1 MHALNIVVIGGTGLI
16 GSKTVAILKAA
27 GHAVRAAGPS
37 TGVDTVTGEG
47 LAGALAGADVVID
60 VSNAPTFDPAE
71 VRAFFETSGRN
82 LLAAE
87 RAANVAHHVVL
98 SIVGTDRMPDNGYF
112 QAKVAQEALVAG
124 SGIPYTI
131 VRSTQFLEFL
141 KGIADG
147 STAGTTVRLAG
158 GQFQPIAADDVAEL
172 LAGFA
177 VAAPRNGI
185 VEIAGPER
193 APFDDIVRRH
203 LLALGD
209 PRTVER
215 DDTARYFG
223 GKVEELSLV
232 PLSTPHLGRT
242 TLSAWQAR

>member
-1 MHALNIVVIGGTGLI
+1 MNIAVIGGTGLI
-16 GSKTVAILKAA
+16 GSKTVALLKAA

-37 TGVDTVTGEG
+37 TGVNTVTGEG
-47 LAGALAGADVVID
+47 LDDALAGAHVVID

-87 RAANVAHHVVL
+87 RRAGVRHHVVL
-98 SIVGTDRMPDNGYF
+98 SIVGADRMPGNGYF
-112 QAKVAQEALVAG
+112 AAKVVQEGLVAG
-124 SGIPYTI
+124 SGVPYTI
-131 VRSTQFLEFL
+131 VRSTQFLEFV

-147 STAGTTVRLAG
+147 STAGGTVRVAG

-177 VAAPRNGI
+177 VQAPRNGV

-203 LLALGD
+203 LRVVGD

-215 DDTARYFG
+215 DDTALYFG

-232 PLSTPHLGRT
+232 PLATPHLGRIT
-242 TLSAWQAR
+242 IDTWNR

>member
-1 MHALNIVVIGGTGLI
+1 MNTLNIVVIGGTGLI
-16 GSKTVAILKAA
+16 GSKTVALLKAA

-37 TGVDTVTGEG
+37 TGVNTVTGEG
-47 LAGALAGADVVID
+47 LDDALAGADVVID
-60 VSNAPTFDPAE
+60 VSNAPSFDPAE
-71 VRAFFETSGRN
+71 VRAFFETSGHN

-87 RAANVAHHVVL
+87 RKAGVRHHVVL
-98 SIVGTDRMPDNGYF
+98 SIVGTDRMPGNGYF
-112 QAKVAQEALVAG
+112 AAKVVQEGLVAG

-131 VRSTQFLEFL
+131 VRSTQFLEFV

-147 STAGTTVRLAG
+147 ATSGGMVKLAG
-158 GQFQPIAADDVAEL
+158 GQFQPIAANDVAEL
-172 LAGFA
+172 LTGFA
-177 VAAPRNGI
+177 VEAPRNGI

-203 LLALGD
+203 LQALGD

-215 DDTARYFG
+215 DDTALYFG

-232 PLSTPHLGRT
+232 PLTTPRLGRI
-242 TLSAWQAR
+242 TLDTWNR